1 MLTRSERAKLFAP
14 FDAMKGLKEALRD
27 REERHSR
34 VAKRELTEE
43 EAEANSRTILK
54 LERGMEIEVFCH
66 LSFHDVVKRGVV
78 TDLDLALRRLKLDGK
93 TILFDDIYAIE
104 IKDSPE

>member
-1 MLTRSERAKLFAP
+1 MLTRLERAKLFAP

-27 REERHSR
+27 REERHARVARHEISDEQAEENSR
-34 VAKRELTEE
+34 V
-43 EAEANSRTILK
+43 ILR

-78 TDLDLALRRLKLDGK
+78 TDLDLALRKLKLNGK
-93 TILFDDIYAIE
+93 NILFDDIYTIT
-104 IKDSPE
+104 IKGHPR

>member
-1 MLTRSERAKLFAP
+1 MLTRLERAKLFAP

-27 REERHSR
+27 REERHARVARHEISDEQAEENSR
-34 VAKRELTEE
+34 V
-43 EAEANSRTILK
+43 ILR

-78 TDLDLALRRLKLDGK
+78 TDLDLALRKLKLNGK
-93 TILFDDIYAIE
+93 NILFDDISTIT
-104 IKDSPE
+104 IKGHPR

>member
-1 MLTRSERAKLFAP
+1 MLTRLERAKLFAP

-27 REERHSR
+27 REERHAR
-34 VAKRELTEE
+34 VARHEISEE
-43 EAEANSRTILK
+43 QAEENSRAILK

-78 TDLDLALRRLKLDGK
+78 TDLDLALRKLKLNGK
-93 TILFDDIYAIE
+93 NILFDDIYTIT
-104 IKDSPE
+104 IKGHPR